1 MSSQTAVIQALKQI
15 ADENGGIVTPAA
27 VVMAAQPEDSPL
39 HSRFEWDDEKASHNY
54 RLWQARQLLRVC
66 VELITVGDKQTTTN
80 VFVSLTSDREAGG
93 YRSLVHV
100 MSDADKRQQ
109 LLADA
114 LRELE
119 LFQDKYRELQE
130 LSVIFSAIQQVKPT
144 RQTRRRSRGLQP
156 AMQT

>member
-1 MSSQTAVIQALKQI
+1 MSSQAAVIQALKQI

-27 VVMAAQPEDSPL
+27 VVLAAQPQDSPL

-66 VELITVGDKQTTTN
+66 VELITVGDQQATTN
-80 VFVSLTSDREAGG
+80 VFVSLTSDRDGGG
-93 YRSLVHV
+93 YRTLVSV
-100 MSDADKRQQ
+100 MSESDKRQQ

-119 LFQDKYRELQE
+119 LFQAKYQE
-130 LSVIFSAIQQVKPT
+130 LKELSTIFAAIQQVKPT
-144 RQTRRRSRGLQP
+144 RQSRRRSRGLQP
-156 AMQT
+156 TVQP